1 MDIKVL
7 LVEDDDMARKR
18 LKRVIEKE
26 GYEVIVAHDGF
37 EGLELFKSERPDV
50 VITDVKM
57 PKIDGI
63 EVMHRIKEMSK
74 TTEVILITGH
84 GDVDMAIVAL
94 RDGALDYIKKPIDI
108 DQLIVSLGR
117 AKEKIQDRK
126 KITIRNSILILEDDE
141 KTREKLGKIYV
152 KEGYKVFTAPDGEA
166 GLKIFSE
173 NKIDILLTDLRMP
186 KMNGLKFISEVKKIT
201 NDCEFIVL
209 SGFGDEADAIE
220 AMRNGAINFIAK
232 PIDLEQLLLST
243 QKAIDKLELQRSYNY
258 KLRELELTRQIMKR
272 ISSEKGYTMEFPENC
287 EQDQSGLVLNLID
300 IMNISYLLFD
310 KKLDVEFTNQYFQE
324 HSSFL
329 PEKIDKEFFEK
340 LGIRNIDMDRFKEDV
355 DAMFRNKRSKMIKLS
370 MENSAK
376 IIIIKI
382 VLVVEGERREKGLI
396 FIGGRD

>member
-1 MDIKVL
+1 MNIKVL

-26 GYEVIVAHDGF
+26 GYEVISAHDGL
-37 EGLELFKSERPDV
+37 EGLELFKNERPDV

-84 GDVDMAIVAL
+84 GDVDMAILAL

-108 DQLIVSLGR
+108 DQLIMSLGR

-126 KITIRNSILILEDDE
+126 KITVRNSILILEDDE
-141 KTREKLGKIYV
+141 KTREKLGKIYI
-152 KEGYKVFTAPDGEA
+152 KEGYRVFTAPDGEE

-186 KMNGLKFISEVKKIT
+186 KMNGLKFISEVKKIS

-243 QKAIDKLELQRSYNY
+243 QKAIDKLELQRSYYY
-258 KLRELELTRQIMKR
+258 KTRELELTRQIMKR
-272 ISSEKGYTMEFPENC
+272 ISNEKGQIMEFPENSDQ
-287 EQDQSGLVLNLID
+287 EQSELVLNLIE
-300 IMNISYLLFD
+300 IMNISYVLFD
-310 KKLDVEFTNQYFQE
+310 KNLHVGFTNQYFQE
-324 HSSFL
+324 QHNFL
-329 PEKIDKEFFEK
+329 PEKIDREFFEK
-340 LGIRNIDMDRFKEDV
+340 LGIKNIDMERFQED
-355 DAMFRNKRSKMIKLS
+355 AAGIFESKRSKMIKLTGEGS
-370 MENSAK
+370 HK
-376 IIIIKI
+376 IIIVKI
-382 VLVVEGERREKGLI
+382 ILVVDGERREKGLI
-396 FIGGRD
+396 FIGGRN

>member
-1 MDIKVL
+1 MNIKVL
-7 LVEDDDMARKR
+7 LVEDDKMARKR

-26 GYEVIVAHDGF
+26 GYEIIAAQDGL

-84 GDVDMAIVAL
+84 GDIDMAIVAL

-141 KTREKLGKIYV
+141 KTREKLGKIYI
-152 KEGYKVFTAPDGEA
+152 KEGYKVFTAPDGER

-186 KMNGLKFISEVKKIT
+186 IMNGLQFISEVKKISS
-201 NDCEFIVL
+201 DCEFIVL
-209 SGFGDEADAIE
+209 SGFGDEADAVE
-220 AMRNGAINFIAK
+220 AMRNGAINFISK

-243 QKAIDKLELQRSYNY
+243 QKAIDKLELQRSYYY
-258 KLRELELTRQIMKR
+258 KTRELELTKQIMKR
-272 ISSEKGYTMEFPENC
+272 ISSERGYDIEFSENS

-300 IMNISYLLFD
+300 IMNISYVLFD
-310 KKLDVEFTNQYFQE
+310 EKLDVGFANQYFQKQND
-324 HSSFL
+324 FL

-340 LGIRNIDMDRFKEDV
+340 LGIREIDMERFREDI
-355 DAMFRNKRSKMIKLS
+355 DFMFKNKRSKMIKLDS
-370 MENSAK
+370 EDSTK

-382 VLVVEGERREKGLI
+382 VLIVEGEREERGLV
-396 FIGGRD
+396 FIGGRN